1 MPLSGIGIHSRIN
14 PLYSL
19 STRPGKPS
27 SCLTLFLPSPPP
39 IFSHLSARLCP
50 IHREK
55 VIQTAKQKLEQGKN
69 IILIATRVIEAGIDI
84 SFPTVYRAC
93 AGIDS
98 IAQAAGRCNRHG
110 EREGKGL
117 VFVYESTDF
126 PLPDILDDLR
136 ASASATREILAQEP
150 EAALLSPEISNRFF
164 RIYYNNRKNQTNLWD
179 SKNIREMALLNPVS
193 EKVFKSLRFKDIN
206 KSFKMIPDAS
216 HSVMITIESGG
227 LPHQGTSEDSGFPRT
242 LPQQKPAA

>member
-1 MPLSGIGIHSRIN
+1 MPDS
-14 PLYSL
+14 
-19 STRPGKPS
+19 PG
-27 SCLTLFLPSPPP
+27 
-39 IFSHLSARLCP
+39 
-50 IHREK
+50 K

-150 EAALLSPEISNRFF
+150 EAALLSPEISNRFSGF
-164 RIYYNNRKNQTNLWD
+164 
-179 SKNIREMALLNPVS
+179 
-193 EKVFKSLRFKDIN
+193 
-206 KSFKMIPDAS
+206 
-216 HSVMITIESGG
+216 ITITVKIKLIYGIVKILG
-227 LPHQGTSEDSGFPRT
+227 KWLY
-242 LPQQKPAA
+242 

>member
-1 MPLSGIGIHSRIN
+1 MYPGALHSHPADSGTQEGIPHRMASRRTYQSARKRLRTPTGKRHAACN
-14 PLYSL
+14 HTASGQNGSKCPYQALEY
-19 STRPGKPS
+19 TPGSIRSIHCQHDQGSQFLFDAFS
-27 SCLTLFLPSPPP
+27 SQSASHIL
-39 IFSHLSARLCP
+39 HLSARLCP

-136 ASASATREILAQEP
+136 ASASTTREILAQEP

-179 SKNIREMALLNPVS
+179 SKNIRKWLY
-193 EKVFKSLRFKDIN
+193 
-206 KSFKMIPDAS
+206 
-216 HSVMITIESGG
+216 
-227 LPHQGTSEDSGFPRT
+227 
-242 LPQQKPAA
+242 

>member
-39 IFSHLSARLCP
+39 IFSTCPPDCARFTGKSHSNC
-50 IHREK
+50 
-55 VIQTAKQKLEQGKN
+55 QTETGAGKN

-206 KSFKMIPDAS
+206 KSFK
-216 HSVMITIESGG
+216 
-227 LPHQGTSEDSGFPRT
+227 
-242 LPQQKPAA
+242 